1 MDNKEKSLAG
11 QVKDIGFLGELWQQI
26 RLVYYLIRDKDVP
39 IYLKLLPLLGIGYI
53 LFPIDFA
60 PDFIPVLGQ
69 LDDLTL
75 LIIGAKVFIEMAPPE
90 IVARYSAQMRAA
102 TSAKTAEGTGTEE
115 GTRATTHVI
124 EGELVEETE
133 SLKQD
138 EVNGTGRRFRRQGK

>member
-102 TSAKTAEGTGTEE
+102 TS
-115 GTRATTHVI
+115 
-124 EGELVEETE
+124 
-133 SLKQD
+133 
-138 EVNGTGRRFRRQGK
+138 